1 MRISENVE
9 ITFIYFE
16 PKCSGMDKDR
26 AHFILA
32 VFTSLEIRDERTFL
46 PKLDG

>member
-16 PKCSGMDKDR
+16 PKCSVMDR
-26 AHFILA
+26 AHFISA
-32 VFTSLEIRDERTFL
+32 VLNIYQLRDSR
-46 PKLDG
+46 